1 MKSNRRV
8 FTILIIVFLLTTLFN
23 ISSVALSNQTS
34 NPVDKTSVDNEP
46 DFEGYIIQFKEEP
59 VLKFKQRIKEKIK
72 TFFSHITEK
81 AADVLLNQNVQNY
94 KDKLLSI
101 HRKAKED
108 VLKLMGGDLASEK
121 VCSREFTDLF
131 NGIKIKDTSVE
142 IVEKIRDLP
151 YVKKVTPDYKIS
163 ISLDGSIPR
172 IGADEIWN
180 YHDTAGKS
188 ITGEG
193 ISIAVIDTGVDY
205 NHLDLKDNYVKG
217 YDFVNNDNDPKDDHG
232 HGTHCAGIA
241 LGSGRSSDYNYVGV
255 APEADLYAYKVLD
268 ETGSG
273 VGSWLIAAM
282 EQAIQDDVDIISL
295 SLGDSDDSANPDDD
309 LSEAAD
315 NAVNE
320 GVVVIVAAGNNG
332 TAGPISS
339 PGCARNVT
347 CVGASD
353 YNDQVAY
360 FSSRGPVEWDGKTLM
375 KPDIVAPGVEIK
387 STRKGGGY
395 TIKSGTSMATPH
407 VAGAAALMLQVNP
420 DLTPEEVKTA
430 LKENAVDLGYEE
442 NAQGSGRINV
452 SASIEIDQEII
463 IKSPYR
469 VTEGKNFS
477 VSIRDSN
484 NNSIEAIIFVINPLH
499 LPRLKYGASVSFK
512 APAIINPL
520 KPSLNSRIFVINFK
534 KQFTREIELIVT
546 NGH

>member
-1 MKSNRRV
+1 MKSSRRL
-8 FTILIIVFLLTTLFN
+8 FTILIILLLLTTLFN
-23 ISSVALSNQTS
+23 INSVALSNQTS
-34 NPVDKTSVDNEP
+34 NPVDKISVDNEL
-46 DFEGYIIQFKEEP
+46 DFDGYIIQFKEEP
-59 VLKFKQRIKEKIK
+59 VLKFKHRIKEKIK

-81 AADVLLNQNVQNY
+81 AADVLLNKNVQNY

-101 HRKAKED
+101 HRNAKED
-108 VLKLMGGDLASEK
+108 VLKLIGSDLSSEK
-121 VCSREFTDLF
+121 ICSREFTDLF
-131 NGIKIKDTSVE
+131 NGIKIKDIPVE

-163 ISLDGSIPR
+163 IALDGSIPC
-172 IGADEIWN
+172 IDADEIWN
-180 YHDTAGKS
+180 YHDNAGKS

-295 SLGDSDDSANPDDD
+295 SLGDSCDTANPDDD

-320 GVVVIVAAGNNG
+320 GVVVIAAAGNNG

-353 YNDQVAY
+353 HNDQVAY

-375 KPDIVAPGVEIK
+375 KPDIVAPGVDIK

-420 DLTPEEVKTA
+420 DLTPGEVKTA
-430 LKENAVDLGYEE
+430 LKENA
-442 NAQGSGRINV
+442 
-452 SASIEIDQEII
+452 
-463 IKSPYR
+463 
-469 VTEGKNFS
+469 KNKC
-477 VSIRDSN
+477 IR
-484 NNSIEAIIFVINPLH
+484 F
-499 LPRLKYGASVSFK
+499 Y
-512 APAIINPL
+512 
-520 KPSLNSRIFVINFK
+520 
-534 KQFTREIELIVT
+534 
-546 NGH
+546 